1 MRRGL
6 VPAPEDDDEA
16 DKYELAD
23 ALLRD
28 AGYHWYEVSN
38 WATSEDT
45 RCRHNE
51 GYWLGGSW
59 WGAGPGAHS
68 HVGGLRWWN
77 VRHPSGYAERLARRS
92 SPAAG
97 RELLTQSQRYDE
109 WVLLGIRHRRGLAV
123 SGLAEL
129 GQAAVAPLVAEGLLR
144 VEAAAG
150 EVGEVVVLTRAGRLL
165 ADTVVRRLL
174 GVVAS

>member
-1 MRRGL
+1 MCI
-6 VPAPEDDDEA
+6 
-16 DKYELAD
+16 
-23 ALLRD
+23 RD
-28 AGYHWYEVSN
+28 
-38 WATSEDT
+38 
-45 RCRHNE
+45 R
-51 GYWLGGSW
+51 
-59 WGAGPGAHS
+59 
-68 HVGGLRWWN
+68 RWWN
-77 VRHPSGYAERLARRS
+77 VRHPSGYAARLAQRC

-150 EVGEVVVLTRAGRLL
+150 EVVVLTRAGRLL